1 MHEQQEAAPRGRASF
16 RRRLFAFLL
25 DGVGLIVVGFA
36 LLALTTAILGP
47 TVLLNMGAAA
57 SPVSEV
63 RGWRVILNA
72 VLLAAL
78 SGTYFVVAWTRFGC
92 TLGQRQLRLAV
103 TTTSSP
109 GTRPSIERA
118 AFRWALLGA
127 PLGLVA
133 ALTVDAPLLFL
144 AVFVVSFGWFAVLI
158 LTTLLS
164 RSGRGVH
171 DRLAG
176 TTVTLRA

>member
-1 MHEQQEAAPRGRASF
+1 MHEKQEAAPPRRASF
-16 RRRLFAFLL
+16 LRRLLAFLL
-25 DGVGLIVVGFA
+25 DGVGLLVVGFA
-36 LLALTTAILGP
+36 LLAMTTAIVGP
-47 TVLLNMGAAA
+47 TVRLDLDAAA

-63 RGWRVILNA
+63 RAWRVILNA

-78 SGTYFVVAWTRFGC
+78 SGTYFVVAWTRFGS
-92 TLGQRQLRLAV
+92 TLGQRQLRLVV
-103 TTTSSP
+103 TVTSSH
-109 GTRPSIERA
+109 GTRPSIQRA
-118 AFRWALLGA
+118 ALRWALLGA

-144 AVFVVSFGWFAVLI
+144 AVFVLSFGWFAGLI

-164 RSGRGVH
+164 RTGRGLH

-176 TTVTLRA
+176 TTVTRRA